1 MEFLGEMLK
10 DGFIKVNFFNGR
22 RCIIIG
28 MYGFIICIERVED
41 LFVEVVYCECVFI

>member
-41 LFVEVVYCECVFI
+41 FFAEVVYYECVFI